1 MPEMPEK
8 HLGEAGSHEQRVS
21 STVGLPDQVGNVA
34 RRTMEELAEDIL
46 ASHGKSK
53 FSLRPLEKVY
63 VFWLAGMSCD
73 GCTVSVSGATEP
85 ALEDLL
91 TGSIPGIPLVVL
103 HHYVLQLESGD
114 HYMRTLELAEQG

>member
-1 MPEMPEK
+1 MPIVSERAFLMHEHPEK
-8 HLGEAGSHEQRVS
+8 EVSEAGSRRVRIS
-21 STVGLPDQVGNVA
+21 ETASLPDQVGNVA
-34 RRTMEELAEDIL
+34 RRTMEELAEDII
-46 ASHGKSK
+46 ASQGRSK
-53 FSLRPLEKVY
+53 RSLGPLEKVY

-103 HHYVLQLESGD
+103 HHYVLQLE
-114 HYMRTLELAEQG
+114 A